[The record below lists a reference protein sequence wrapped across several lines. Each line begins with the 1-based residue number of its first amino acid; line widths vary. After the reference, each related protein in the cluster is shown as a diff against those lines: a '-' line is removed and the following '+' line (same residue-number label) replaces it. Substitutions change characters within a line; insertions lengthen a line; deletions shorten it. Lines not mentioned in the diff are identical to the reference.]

1 MGLKKCVRS
10 VWYPHPT
17 IIIRSCSFRK
27 VWRDLCCSLPRN
39 WESLFVFSLTELLD
53 PNLSTSLRWR
63 EFIHLLDLRLMGKTV
78 KVKALKTW
86 QRKLFEEC
94 LNNFKP
100 FLASGTL
107 KLNVMGTMKK
117 SKSTSKKVIGF
128 VLYPKDEGRG
138 SR

>member
-1 MGLKKCVRS
+1 M
-10 VWYPHPT
+10 
-17 IIIRSCSFRK
+17 
-27 VWRDLCCSLPRN
+27 
-39 WESLFVFSLTELLD
+39 FSLTELLD
-53 PNLSTSLRWR
+53 PNLSASLRWR
-63 EFIHLLDLRLMGKTV
+63 EFIHLLDLRLMGKIV
-78 KVKALKTW
+78 KVIALKTW

-138 SR
+138 IR